1 MLKRVRTIADYQ
13 FGAGVGNV
21 LFPKS
26 VTFSLS
32 RTGRV
37 SQVLDAGKRVAT
49 LRSYDGLFT
58 LSELG
63 ARRLHAHLP
72 PPRHRVV
79 MNREAAPFVEAGK
92 TAFAR
97 HVIAVDDALRAND
110 EVLLV
115 DADDVLLATG
125 SALLSPAEMLVF
137 AKGAA
142 VRVRRGFAEKY

>member
-1 MLKRVRTIADYQ
+1 MLKRVRIIADYQ
-13 FGAGVGNV
+13 FGAGAGNT
-21 LFPKS
+21 LFPET

-37 SQVLDAGKRVAT
+37 SQVVDEGKRVAT

-63 ARRLHAHLP
+63 ARRLHAHISS
-72 PPRHRVV
+72 PRLRVV
-79 MNREAAPFVEAGK
+79 MNRDAAPFVEAGK

-97 HVIAVDDALRAND
+97 HVIAVDPELRAHD

-115 DADDVLLATG
+115 DENDVLLATG
-125 SALLSPAEMLVF
+125 SALLSSAEMLAF
-137 AKGAA
+137 TRGTA
-142 VRVRRGFAEKY
+142 VKVRRGFVKKC